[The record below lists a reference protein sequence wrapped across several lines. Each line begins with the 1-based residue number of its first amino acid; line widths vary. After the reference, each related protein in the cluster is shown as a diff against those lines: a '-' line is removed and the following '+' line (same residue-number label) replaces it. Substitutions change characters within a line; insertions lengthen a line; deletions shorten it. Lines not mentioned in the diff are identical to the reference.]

1 MAVTTENSTQI
12 DNESATP
19 PVKNDSCDD
28 RGRLRV
34 KRFDFTQGAA
44 AGDATSTQSL
54 IKIPPGKVNVH
65 LALSRIAFSAF
76 GASRVLDI
84 GYTAYTNPDGTAV
97 AADADGIANDIDV
110 SSAGN
115 ANPTGIVGGDE
126 IIQFNSKEGVTI
138 YATVAGGTI
147 PAAATLDG
155 CFYISQD

>member
-1 MAVTTENSTQI
+1 MAVTAENSTQI

-44 AGDATSTQSL
+44 AGDATSTQAL
-54 IKIPPGKVNVH
+54 IKIPPGKVNLH

-76 GASRVLDI
+76 GAARVLDI
-84 GYTAYTNPDGTAV
+84 GHTGFTNPDGTAV
-97 AADADGIANDIDV
+97 AADADALANDIDV
-110 SSAGN
+110 SAAGN
-115 ANPTGIVGGDE
+115 ANITGVVGGDE
-126 IIQFNSKEGVTI
+126 IFQINSKDGTTI
-138 YATVAGGTI
+138 QATVAGGTI
-147 PAAATLDG
+147 PAGATLDG